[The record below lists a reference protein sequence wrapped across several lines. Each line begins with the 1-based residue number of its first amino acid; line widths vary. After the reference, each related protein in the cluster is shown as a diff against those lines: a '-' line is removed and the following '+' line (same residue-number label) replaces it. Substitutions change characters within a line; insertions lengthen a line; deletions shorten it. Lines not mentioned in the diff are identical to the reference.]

1 MLGPG
6 EHLGEESDMSGRV
19 FAAGESMT
27 VFTPHDPENKPLNFD
42 KSNPL
47 WVKMNKERLRVTVDI
62 CYCSTLDEC
71 WTLRAGGRQLA
82 PPPRPVVARL
92 RHRPVSSSSQRD
104 LVIPIPRLSA
114 EQKACR
120 IDIMKEFE
128 KKVALVTGGGSGIG
142 RATALGFARE
152 GAKVVIGNRNVERG
166 EETVSMIRDAG
177 GTASFKRTDVLVAA
191 EVKALVDH
199 AVMTYGRLDMAFN
212 NAGIEGEVKPTLV
225 DQTEANFD
233 AVMGVNV
240 KGVWLS
246 MKYEIP
252 RMLDQGGGAI
262 VNCSSVAGVIGFPGI
277 GIYVASKHA
286 VIGLT
291 KTAALEYSAR
301 GIRINAVNPAVIDT
315 EMVDRLT
322 DGMNMRK
329 DDLTKFHPIGR
340 LGRVEEVAE
349 AVLWLCSDKASF
361 VTGHSLIID
370 GGFTAI

>member
-1 MLGPG
+1 
-6 EHLGEESDMSGRV
+6 
-19 FAAGESMT
+19 
-27 VFTPHDPENKPLNFD
+27 
-42 KSNPL
+42 
-47 WVKMNKERLRVTVDI
+47 
-62 CYCSTLDEC
+62 
-71 WTLRAGGRQLA
+71 
-82 PPPRPVVARL
+82 
-92 RHRPVSSSSQRD
+92 
-104 LVIPIPRLSA
+104 
-114 EQKACR
+114 
-120 IDIMKEFE
+120 MKEFE